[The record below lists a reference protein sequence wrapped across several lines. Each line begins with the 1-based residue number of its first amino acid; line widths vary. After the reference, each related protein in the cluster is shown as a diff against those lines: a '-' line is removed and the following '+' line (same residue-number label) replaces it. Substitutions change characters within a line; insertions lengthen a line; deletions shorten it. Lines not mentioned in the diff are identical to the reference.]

1 MKKQIHSLLKRQL
14 KRHFG
19 DTGDIPEEWKNF
31 IDAVNDAYLE
41 FDEDRSMLERSLE
54 LSSQELMQRN
64 SELQALIK
72 AFPDLF
78 IWFDSNGIIL
88 DCKEGSTTNLFIPIE
103 KLIGKPIQR
112 IPFQDVGGKFLEA
125 FFQVKNTNSIVSME
139 YSLTIKGLENHYEA
153 RMLPLF
159 EEQFLC
165 IVRNITERKQA
176 EQALMESEKKY
187 KELYEESKKAEEV
200 YRSLIHSSADAIV
213 IYDLEGKVK
222 YLSPAFTKI
231 FGWTIE
237 ELEGNKI
244 PFIPESE
251 VEATET
257 VVKNVIF
264 HGKPCQGFMTK
275 RFTKDSRLLDISYS
289 ASRFDDHE
297 GNPSGA
303 LFILRDITETKKL
316 EARFRK
322 AEKMEAIGMLAGG
335 VAHDLNNILSG
346 IVSYPELLLLKL
358 PKDSPMRKGI
368 QIMQTSGQK
377 AAAIVQDLLTMARR
391 GVATSEVVNLNDII
405 ADYMK
410 SPEYDKL
417 LFHHTNVL
425 VKTDL
430 QSNLANI
437 LGSPV
442 HISKT
447 IMNLVSNG
455 AEAMLNGGKLT
466 ITTENRHIDKPFIGY
481 EKINEGDYVT
491 LRVSDTGTGI
501 SPETLERIFEPFY
514 TKKVMGRS
522 GTGLGMAVIWGTV
535 KDHDGFIDVQSIE
548 DIGTTFTIYFPL
560 THMEI
565 EKTKET
571 TTIDDYLG
579 NGETILIV
587 DDVEEQ
593 LEIASNMLTQLGYSV
608 SIASSGEKA
617 VEYLKTRKVDLLILD
632 MIMDPGIDGLETY
645 KQILEIHP
653 KQPALITSG
662 FSESERVKEAQ
673 KLGAGHY
680 IKKPYMLE
688 TIGLAV
694 RNILKKYR

>member
-1 MKKQIHSLLKRQL
+1 MNKQIHSLLKRQL

-19 DTGDIPEEWKNF
+19 DTDGIPEEWKNF

-64 SELQALIK
+64 SELQALIT

-88 DCKEGSTTNLFIPIE
+88 DCKEGSTTNLFIPAE
-103 KLIGKPIQR
+103 KMIGKPIQK
-112 IPFQDVGGKFLEA
+112 IPFQDVGEKFLEA
-125 FFQVKNTNSIVSME
+125 ISQVKNTNSIVSME
-139 YSLTIKGLENHYEA
+139 YSLTIKGSENHYEA
-153 RMLPLF
+153 RMLPLL

-231 FGWTIE
+231 FGWSIE
-237 ELEGNKI
+237 ELEGKKI
-244 PFIPESE
+244 PFIPDSE
-251 VEATET
+251 VEDTET
-257 VVKNVIF
+257 VVNNVIL

-275 RFTKDSRLLDISYS
+275 RFTKDGRLLDISYS

-297 GNPSGA
+297 GKPSGT
-303 LFILRDITETKKL
+303 LFVLRDITERKKL

-346 IVSYPELLLLKL
+346 IVSYPELLLMKL

-368 QIMQTSGQK
+368 QIMQTSGHK

-405 ADYMK
+405 ADYME

-417 LFHHTNVL
+417 LFHHTNVT

-430 QSNLANI
+430 QSNLANT
-437 LGSPV
+437 LGSPI

-447 IMNLVSNG
+447 IMNLVSNA
-455 AEAMLNGGKLT
+455 AEAMQNGGELT
-466 ITTENRHIDKPFIGY
+466 IATENRYIDKPFIGY

-501 SPETLERIFEPFY
+501 SSETLERIFEPFY

-535 KDHDGFIDVQSIE
+535 KDHDGFIDVKSIL
-548 DIGTTFTIYFPL
+548 DIGTTFTLYFPL

-565 EKTKET
+565 EKTKEK

-593 LEIASNMLTQLGYSV
+593 LDIASNILTQLGYTV
-608 SIASSGEKA
+608 SIAESGEKA
-617 VEYLKTRKVDLLILD
+617 VEYMKTRKVDLLILD
-632 MIMDPGIDGLETY
+632 MIMDPGMDGLETY

-673 KLGAGHY
+673 KLGAGQY

-694 RNILKKYR
+694 RNILKKNR

>member
-1 MKKQIHSLLKRQL
+1 MNKQIHSLLKRQL

-19 DTGDIPEEWKNF
+19 DTDGIPEEWKNF

-54 LSSQELMQRN
+54 LSSQELMQAN
-64 SELQALIK
+64 SELQALFK

-78 IWFDSNGIIL
+78 IWFDSNGTIL
-88 DCKEGSTTNLFIPIE
+88 DCKEGSTTDLFIPIE
-103 KLIGKPIQR
+103 KMIGKPIQK
-112 IPFQDVGGKFLEA
+112 IPFQNVGEKFLEA
-125 FFQVKNTNSIVSME
+125 ISQVKNTNSIISME
-139 YSLTIKGLENHYEA
+139 YSLTIKGIKNHYEA
-153 RMLPLF
+153 RMLPLL

-165 IVRNITERKQA
+165 IVRNITERK
-176 EQALMESEKKY
+176 
-187 KELYEESKKAEEV
+187 
-200 YRSLIHSSADAIV
+200 
-213 IYDLEGKVK
+213 
-222 YLSPAFTKI
+222 
-231 FGWTIE
+231 
-237 ELEGNKI
+237 
-244 PFIPESE
+244 
-251 VEATET
+251 
-257 VVKNVIF
+257 
-264 HGKPCQGFMTK
+264 
-275 RFTKDSRLLDISYS
+275 
-289 ASRFDDHE
+289 
-297 GNPSGA
+297 
-303 LFILRDITETKKL
+303 KL
-316 EARFRK
+316 ETRFRK

-346 IVSYPELLLLKL
+346 IVSYPELLLMKL

-368 QIMQTSGQK
+368 KIMQTSGQK

-430 QSNLANI
+430 QTNLANI

-455 AEAMLNGGKLT
+455 VEAMPDGGTIT

-481 EKINEGDYVT
+481 EKINDGDYVT
-491 LRVSDTGTGI
+491 LRVSDTGIGI

-535 KDHDGFIDVQSIE
+535 KDHDGFLDIQSIE
-548 DIGTTFTIYFPL
+548 DIGTTFTIYFPM
-560 THMEI
+560 THKEI
-565 EKTKET
+565 EKTKGT
-571 TTIDDYLG
+571 TAIDDYLG
-579 NGETILIV
+579 NSETILIV

-617 VEYLKTRKVDLLILD
+617 VEYMKTNRVDLLLLD
-632 MIMDPGIDGLETY
+632 MIMDPGMDGLETY
-645 KQILEIHP
+645 RQIIEIHP

-662 FSESERVKEAQ
+662 FSESDRVYEAQ
-673 KLGAGHY
+673 KLGAGPY

-694 RNILKKYR
+694 RDILKKCR